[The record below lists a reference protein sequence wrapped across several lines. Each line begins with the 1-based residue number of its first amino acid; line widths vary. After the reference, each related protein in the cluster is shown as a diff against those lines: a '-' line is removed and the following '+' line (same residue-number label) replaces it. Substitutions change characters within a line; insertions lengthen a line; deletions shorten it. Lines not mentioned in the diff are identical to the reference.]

1 MNIKKIKENPYRKYS
16 VKRLPNDVEYR
27 QQSVTDE
34 EIFYS
39 KEKKAYYVISK

>member
-1 MNIKKIKENPYRKYS
+1 MIIKKVSENPYRKNT
-16 VKRLPNDVEYR
+16 VKKLHTDAEYR